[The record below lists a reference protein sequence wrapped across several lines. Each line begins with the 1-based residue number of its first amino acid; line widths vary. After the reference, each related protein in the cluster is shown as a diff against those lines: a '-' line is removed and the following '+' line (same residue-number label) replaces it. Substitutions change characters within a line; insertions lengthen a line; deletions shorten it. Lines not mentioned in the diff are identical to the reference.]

1 MKLEDLPDF
10 AKPFKKKGYDVRK
23 QGETYFLYKITS
35 HRVPGK
41 KYPVLQ
47 QEYIGVIDQSG
58 TLIKKK
64 EYPKAEDEKRHIWLE
79 YGLSSFIMKKY
90 KRTLLRSLFNGS
102 AEKNRPLV
110 ALAVIRYIFG
120 STSDTAVDSCYLS
133 KEMREEI
140 LKTRDMCSSERL
152 ERLVKKIGELEKL
165 TLGDD
170 MEDFEIIMKLCVMD
184 RDSSTEPSY
193 PEKALKILEN
203 HGVAL

>member
-23 QGETYFLYKITS
+23 QRETYFLYKITS

-47 QEYIGVIDQSG
+47 QEYIGLIDQSG

-64 EYPKAEDEKRHIWLE
+64 EYLKADEEKTHVFLE

-110 ALAVIRYIFG
+110 ALAVIMYIFG
-120 STSDTAVDSCYLS
+120 STSDTAIDCCYLS
-133 KEMREEI
+133 KEMKDEI
-140 LKTRDMCSSERL
+140 LKTRDMCSQERL

-170 MEDFEIIMKLCVMD
+170 REDFEIIMKLCVMD

-193 PEKALKILEN
+193 PEKALKILEK